1 MSKVTIIHIIINHDA
16 LEVGPSVFAKH
27 EDAPGAIFCFNNIHA
42 DPTRHG
48 QMTSDISVLTE
59 EATTLPPEI
68 LARIEHLIDPTFV
81 EAIRIISE
89 EPAQG

>member
-1 MSKVTIIHIIINHDA
+1 MSPVTIIHTIIHDA
-16 LEVGPSVFAKH
+16 PEVGPSVFAKH

-42 DPTRHG
+42 DPNRPGHL
-48 QMTSDISVLTE
+48 TSDISVLAE
-59 EATTLPPEI
+59 EGTVLAPEI
-68 LARIEHLIDPTFV
+68 EARIETLIDPTFV

>member
-1 MSKVTIIHIIINHDA
+1 MSKVTIIHIIIYPSP
-16 LEVGPSVFAKH
+16 EVGPSVFAKH
-27 EDAPGAIFCFNNIHA
+27 EEAPGAIFCFNNIHA

>member
-27 EDAPGAIFCFNNIHA
+27 EDAPGAIFCFNNIHG
-42 DPTRHG
+42 DPNRHG
-48 QMTSDISVLTE
+48 HLTSDISVLAE
-59 EATTLPPEI
+59 EGTVLAPEVE
-68 LARIEHLIDPTFV
+68 AKIESLIDPTFV

-89 EPAQG
+89 EPVQG